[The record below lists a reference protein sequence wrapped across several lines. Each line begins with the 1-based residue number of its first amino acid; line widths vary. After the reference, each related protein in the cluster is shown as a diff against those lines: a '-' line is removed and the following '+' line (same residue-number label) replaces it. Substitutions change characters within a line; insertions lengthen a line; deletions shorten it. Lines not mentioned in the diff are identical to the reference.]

1 MKILGVVDGIGSM
14 MVGAR
19 GIHEIIGNIEWR
31 PYYHTG
37 TFEHNFPESFMRK
50 KWDDLTEEEQS
61 KAKEA
66 DLVIGH
72 PECGNFSILNT
83 RSYNAKNSLDIPF
96 FVDIVN
102 KVKPKFFLADNLP
115 KSLLSFSL
123 LEWHEE
129 TENDYDVYPLWVSNF
144 GYGNSQKHR
153 NRLFIFGV
161 RKDQDFTFVP
171 DEREHD
177 TRVEDIVWDL
187 PHEGDPSINHIF
199 KKDSDPMTGFSKY
212 YFTGNH
218 ESDRGPMTFE
228 EFKNN
233 IILDGK
239 TICIY
244 NSKGELKKR
253 PGFLVRQKSE
263 FALTL
268 SGGGW
273 SGADNIYDAET
284 KQPLTIRERARI
296 QGFPDDFIF
305 KPLDYNE
312 NKTMYNC
319 LIKQT
324 GKCMPLQFCTYI
336 VNQIGDYVDNGI
348 QKDPKLA
355 KTILKPNPVIQ
366 DQIEKLSCADLL

>member
-19 GIHEIIGNIEWR
+19 DNHEVIGNIEWR

-37 TFEHNFPESFMRK
+37 TFEYNFPESFMKK
-50 KWDDLTEEEQS
+50 KWDDLTESEKS
-61 KAKEA
+61 RSMEA

-83 RSYNAKNSLDIPF
+83 RSYDVKNSLDIPF

-123 LEWHEE
+123 MDWDRE
-129 TENDYDVYPLWVSNF
+129 TENDYNVVPLWVSNY

-161 RKDQDFTFVP
+161 RKDQDFQFVP
-171 DEREHD
+171 NEQAHD

-187 PHEGDPSINHIF
+187 PVEGDEKINHVF
-199 KKDSDPMTGFSKY
+199 KSDDDVITGFSKY
-212 YFTGNH
+212 YFTGDPIN
-218 ESDRGPMTFE
+218 DKCPMTFK
-228 EFKNN
+228 EFKEN

-244 NSKGELKKR
+244 NAKGELKKR
-253 PGFLVRQKSE
+253 PGFLIRDKSE

-273 SGADNIYDAET
+273 SGADNIYDAYT

-305 KPLDYNE
+305 QPLDYHKKKNL
-312 NKTMYNC
+312 YNA

-336 VNQIGDYVDNGI
+336 VNQIGNYVDNGI
-348 QKDPKLA
+348 LEDPKKA
-355 KTILKPNPVIQ
+355 KTILKPNPIIE
-366 DQIEKLSCADLL
+366 DQINQMLCADLL